1 MAFIKPNKWLH
12 HTHGTVKASY
22 ALFLLSEEKLA
33 KMWNCLDSNEEPCSL
48 HVTKK
53 DGIARVCYKDMC
65 FKLKVKWVNYVLSN
79 NNIRETICSNYYTL
93 CIKKMQQVKPLY

>member
-65 FKLKVKWVNYVLSN
+65 FKLKQSKMGK
-79 NNIRETICSNYYTL
+79 L
-93 CIKKMQQVKPLY
+93 CIK